1 MSHDDIIK
9 KFQADLKDEIQDSNV
24 YMDMAEAAE
33 KDGDERLMRGLYEMS
48 KDEYTHAKFIH
59 ETLIMC
65 GVAIPM
71 DQTNEFKNLE
81 KRIYWKFR

>member
-59 ETLIMC
+59 ETLIMG
-65 GVAIPM
+65 GVAIPV